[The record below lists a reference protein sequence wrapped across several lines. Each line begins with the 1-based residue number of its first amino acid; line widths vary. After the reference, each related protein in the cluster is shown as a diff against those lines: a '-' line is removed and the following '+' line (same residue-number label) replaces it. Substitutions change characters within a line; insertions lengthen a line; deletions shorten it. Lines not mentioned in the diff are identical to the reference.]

1 MIGKIQAAPAT
12 AVMLI
17 LFILSPFVTAQEE
30 DAAAAPPPD
39 RIVLKNGSTILGT
52 ITATRDGIVSVDT
65 DFAGSLEV
73 AQDQILALETAE
85 PAVLQLADGKVLD
98 AQPIVIKDQQIVDGS
113 TGQSFALADLAVVNP
128 EPYEL
133 GIGYQWSGLVN
144 FSMVMERGNSDT
156 DELDYKLE
164 TQWLSDDDRF
174 TVRLNG
180 EIDEAND
187 TEIADNWSIIGKYD
201 YFLDGPWYVGGNVAA
216 ESDDFAD
223 LDLRY
228 YVGPYIGRNFFD
240 TELLFLEAELGLAY
254 VNEDFIVAEDQ
265 EYPGANWEV
274 HFSSNYLGGDSRLYV
289 DHIGIWNLDETS
301 DIILNTTFGLAFPL
315 LFNLEAAAEVLIEY
329 DSGAVDNVEDLDE
342 TYSFRIGYSW

>member
-1 MIGKIQAAPAT
+1 MIGKIQAAPA
-12 AVMLI
+12 AAIMLI

-98 AQPIVIKDQQIVDGS
+98 AQPIVVRDQEIVDS
-113 TGQSFALADLAVVNP
+113 SSGQSFALADLAVVNP

-201 YFLDGPWYVGGNVAA
+201 FFLDGPW
-216 ESDDFAD
+216 
-223 LDLRY
+223 
-228 YVGPYIGRNFFD
+228 
-240 TELLFLEAELGLAY
+240 
-254 VNEDFIVAEDQ
+254 
-265 EYPGANWEV
+265 
-274 HFSSNYLGGDSRLYV
+274 
-289 DHIGIWNLDETS
+289 
-301 DIILNTTFGLAFPL
+301 
-315 LFNLEAAAEVLIEY
+315 
-329 DSGAVDNVEDLDE
+329 
-342 TYSFRIGYSW
+342 

>member
-1 MIGKIQAAPAT
+1 MIGKIPAAPAT

-17 LFILSPFVTAQEE
+17 LFILSPFVAAQEE
-30 DAAAAPPPD
+30 DAAAPPPD

-133 GIGYQWSGLVN
+133 GIGYKWSGLVN
-144 FSMVMERGNSDT
+144 FAMVMERGNSDT

-228 YVGPYIGRNFFD
+228 YVGPYVGRNFFD
-240 TELLFLEAELGLAY
+240 TDLLFLEAELGLAY
-254 VNEDFIVAEDQ
+254 VNEDFITAEDQ
-265 EYPGANWEV
+265 DYPGANWAF
-274 HFSSNYLGGDSRLYV
+274 HLSSNYLGGDSRLYIDQWGV
-289 DHIGIWNLDETS
+289 WNLDETS
-301 DIILNTTFGLAFPL
+301 DVIVNTTFGLGFPL
-315 LFNLEAAAEVLIEY
+315 LFGLEAAAEILLEY
-329 DSGAVDNVEDLDE
+329 DSGAVEGVEKLDE
-342 TYSFRIGYSW
+342 TYNFRIGYSW

>member
-1 MIGKIQAAPAT
+1 MIGKIPAAPAT

-17 LFILSPFVTAQEE
+17 LFLLSPFVAAQEE
-30 DAAAAPPPD
+30 DAAAPPPD

-98 AQPIVIKDQQIVDGS
+98 AQPIVVRDQEIVDS
-113 TGQSFALADLAVVNP
+113 SSGQSFALADLAVVNP

-133 GIGYQWSGLVN
+133 GIGYKWSGLVN
-144 FSMVMERGNSDT
+144 FAMVMERGNSDT

-228 YVGPYIGRNFFD
+228 YVGPYVGRNFFD
-240 TELLFLEAELGLAY
+240 TDLLFLEAELGLAY

-301 DIILNTTFGLAFPL
+301 DLILNTTFGLAFPL

-329 DSGAVDNVEDLDE
+329 DSGAVENVEDLDE
-342 TYSFRIGYSW
+342 TYSFRIGYTW

>member
-1 MIGKIQAAPAT
+1 MIGKIPAVPAT

-17 LFILSPFVTAQEE
+17 LFLLSPFVAAQEE
-30 DAAAAPPPD
+30 DAAAPPPD

-98 AQPIVIKDQQIVDGS
+98 AQPIVVRDQEIVDS
-113 TGQSFALADLAVVNP
+113 SSGQSFALADLAVVNP

-228 YVGPYIGRNFFD
+228 YAGPYVGRNFFD

-329 DSGAVDNVEDLDE
+329 DSGAVENVEDLDE
-342 TYSFRIGYSW
+342 TYSFRIGYTW

>member
-1 MIGKIQAAPAT
+1 MIGKISTAPAV
-12 AVMLI
+12 AVTLI
-17 LFILSPFVTAQEE
+17 LLMLSPILVAEE
-30 DAAAAPPPD
+30 EAAAPPPD

-52 ITATRDGIVSVDT
+52 ITATRDGVVSVDT
-65 DFAGSLEV
+65 DFAGSLEI
-73 AQDQILALETAE
+73 AQDQIQSLGTTE
-85 PAVLQLADGKVLD
+85 PAVIQLADGKVLA
-98 AQPIVIKDQQIVDGS
+98 AQPIVIENEQVVDATS
-113 TGQSFALADLAVVNP
+113 GQSFALADLAVVNP

-133 GIGYQWSGLVN
+133 GIGYKWSGLVN
-144 FSMVMERGNSDT
+144 FSMVMERGNTDT

-180 EIDEAND
+180 EIDEANGI
-187 TEIADNWSIIGKYD
+187 EIADNWSIIGKYD

-228 YVGPYIGRNFFD
+228 YMGPYVGRNFYNTD
-240 TELLFLEAELGLAY
+240 LVFLEAELGLAY

-265 EYPGANWEV
+265 EYPGANWEL
-274 HFSSNYLGGDSRLYV
+274 HFSSNYLGGESRLYV
-289 DHIGIWNLDETS
+289 DHIGIWNLEETS
-301 DIILNTTFGLAFPL
+301 DLILNTKFGLAFPL

-329 DSGAVDNVEDLDE
+329 DSGAVEGIEELDE

>member
-228 YVGPYIGRNFFD
+228 YVGPYVGRNFFD

-274 HFSSNYLGGDSRLYV
+274 HFSSNYLGGDSRLYI

>member
-1 MIGKIQAAPAT
+1 MIGKISTAPAV

-17 LFILSPFVTAQEE
+17 LLILSPFVAAQEE
-30 DAAAAPPPD
+30 AAAAPPPD

-65 DFAGSLEV
+65 DFAGSLEI
-73 AQDQILALETAE
+73 AQDQVLTLETTE

-98 AQPIVIKDQQIVDGS
+98 AQPIVISDEQIVDGS
-113 TGQSFALADLAVVNP
+113 SGQSFALADLAVVNP

-133 GIGYQWSGLVN
+133 GIGYKWSGLVN
-144 FSMVMERGNSDT
+144 VYMVLERGNSDT

-164 TQWLSDDDRF
+164 TQWLSTDDRY
-174 TVRLNG
+174 TVRVSG

-187 TEIADNWSIIGKYD
+187 TEIADNWSVIGKYD
-201 YFLDGPWYVGGNVAA
+201 YFLDGPWYVGGNIAA

-228 YVGPYIGRNFFD
+228 YMGPYLGRNFYD
-240 TELLFLEAELGLAY
+240 TDLLFLEAELGLAY

-315 LFNLEAAAEVLIEY
+315 LFSIEAAAEIVLEY
-329 DSGAVDNVEDLDE
+329 DSGAVEGVEELDQ
-342 TYSFRIGYSW
+342 TYGFRIGYTW

>member
-1 MIGKIQAAPAT
+1 MIGKIPAAPAT

-17 LFILSPFVTAQEE
+17 LFLLAPFVAAQEE
-30 DAAAAPPPD
+30 DAAAPPPD

-98 AQPIVIKDQQIVDGS
+98 AQPIVVRDQEIVDS
-113 TGQSFALADLAVVNP
+113 SSGQSFALADLAVVNP

-201 YFLDGPWYVGGNVAA
+201 YFLDGPWYVGGNIAA

-228 YVGPYIGRNFFD
+228 YAGPYVGRNFFD

-329 DSGAVDNVEDLDE
+329 DSGAVENVEDLDE
-342 TYSFRIGYSW
+342 TYSFRIGYTW

>member
-1 MIGKIQAAPAT
+1 
-12 AVMLI
+12 
-17 LFILSPFVTAQEE
+17 
-30 DAAAAPPPD
+30 
-39 RIVLKNGSTILGT
+39 LKNGSTILGT

-228 YVGPYIGRNFFD
+228 YVGPYVGRNFFD

-274 HFSSNYLGGDSRLYV
+274 HFSSNYLGGDSRLYI

>member
-1 MIGKIQAAPAT
+1 MRLP
-12 AVMLI
+12 L
-17 LFILSPFVTAQEE
+17 
-30 DAAAAPPPD
+30 PPD

-228 YVGPYIGRNFFD
+228 YVGPYVGRNFFD

>member
-1 MIGKIQAAPAT
+1 MIGKISTAPAV

-17 LFILSPFVTAQEE
+17 LLILSPFVAAQEE
-30 DAAAAPPPD
+30 AAAAPPPD

-65 DFAGSLEV
+65 DFAGSLEI
-73 AQDQILALETAE
+73 AQDQVLTLETTE

-98 AQPIVIKDQQIVDGS
+98 AQPIVISDEQIVDGS
-113 TGQSFALADLAVVNP
+113 SGQSFALADLAVVNP

-133 GIGYQWSGLVN
+133 GIGYKWSGLVN
-144 FSMVMERGNSDT
+144 VSMVLERGNSDT

-164 TQWLSDDDRF
+164 TQWLSTDDRY
-174 TVRLNG
+174 TVRVSG

-187 TEIADNWSIIGKYD
+187 TEIADNWSVIGKYD
-201 YFLDGPWYVGGNVAA
+201 YFLDGPWYVGGNIAA

-228 YVGPYIGRNFFD
+228 YMGPYLGRNFYD
-240 TELLFLEAELGLAY
+240 TDLLFLEAELGLAY

-315 LFNLEAAAEVLIEY
+315 LFSIEAAAEIVLEY
-329 DSGAVDNVEDLDE
+329 DSGAVEGVEELDQ
-342 TYSFRIGYSW
+342 TYGFRIGYTW

>member
-228 YVGPYIGRNFFD
+228 YVGPYVGRNFFD

>member
-274 HFSSNYLGGDSRLYV
+274 HFSSNYLGGDSRLYI

>member
-1 MIGKIQAAPAT
+1 MIGKIFTAPAV
-12 AVMLI
+12 AVALI
-17 LFILSPFVTAQEE
+17 LLILSPILMAEE
-30 DAAAAPPPD
+30 EAAPAAPPPD

-65 DFAGSLEV
+65 DFAGSLEI
-73 AQDQILALETAE
+73 AQDQIQALGTTE
-85 PAVLQLADGKVLD
+85 PAVIQLADGKVLD
-98 AQPIVIKDQQIVDGS
+98 AQPIVIENEQVLDANS
-113 TGQSFALADLAVVNP
+113 GQSFALADLAVVNP

-133 GIGYQWSGLVN
+133 GIGYKWSGLIN

-164 TQWLSDDDRF
+164 TQWLSDEDRF

-187 TEIADNWSIIGKYD
+187 VEIADNWSIIGKYD
-201 YFLDGPWYVGGNVAA
+201 YFLDGPWYVGGNLAA

-228 YVGPYIGRNFFD
+228 YMGPYVGRNFYD
-240 TELLFLEAELGLAY
+240 TDLLFLEAELGVAY
-254 VNEDFIVAEDQ
+254 VNEDFIIAEDQ
-265 EYPGANWEV
+265 EYAGANWEL

-289 DHIGIWNLDETS
+289 DHIGIWNLEETS
-301 DIILNTTFGLAFPL
+301 DLILNTTFGLAFPL
-315 LFNLEAAAEVLIEY
+315 LFNLEAAAEVLLDY
-329 DSGAVDNVEDLDE
+329 DSGAVEGIEELDE
-342 TYSFRIGYSW
+342 TYSFRIGYTW

>member
-1 MIGKIQAAPAT
+1 MIGKIPAAPAT

-17 LFILSPFVTAQEE
+17 LFILSPFVAAQEE
-30 DAAAAPPPD
+30 DAAAPPPD

-228 YVGPYIGRNFFD
+228 YVGPYVGRNFFD

>member
-1 MIGKIQAAPAT
+1 MIGKIPTAPAV
-12 AVMLI
+12 AVMLV
-17 LFILSPFVTAQEE
+17 LLILSPFVAAQEE
-30 DAAAAPPPD
+30 AAAPPPPD
-39 RIVLKNGSTILGT
+39 RIVLKNGSTILGI

-65 DFAGSLEV
+65 DFAGSLEI
-73 AQDQILALETAE
+73 AQDQILTLETTE

-98 AQPIVIKDQQIVDGS
+98 AQPIVIKDEQIVDGS
-113 TGQSFALADLAVVNP
+113 SGQSFALADLAVVNP

-133 GIGYQWSGLVN
+133 GIGYKWSGLVN

-164 TQWLSDDDRF
+164 TQWLSTDDRY
-174 TVRLNG
+174 TVRVNG

-187 TEIADNWSIIGKYD
+187 TEIADNWSVIGKYD
-201 YFLDGPWYVGGNVAA
+201 YFLDGPWYVGGNIAA

-228 YVGPYIGRNFFD
+228 YLGPYLGRNFYD
-240 TELLFLEAELGLAY
+240 TDLLFLEAELGLAY

-329 DSGAVDNVEDLDE
+329 DSGAVDNVEELDE
-342 TYSFRIGYSW
+342 TYSFRIGYTW

>member
-1 MIGKIQAAPAT
+1 MIGKISTAPAV
-12 AVMLI
+12 AVTLI
-17 LFILSPFVTAQEE
+17 LLMLSPILVAEE
-30 DAAAAPPPD
+30 EAAAPPPD

-52 ITATRDGIVSVDT
+52 ITATRDGVVSVDT
-65 DFAGSLEV
+65 DFAGSLEI
-73 AQDQILALETAE
+73 AQDQIQSLGTTE
-85 PAVLQLADGKVLD
+85 PAVIQLADGKVLA
-98 AQPIVIKDQQIVDGS
+98 AQPIVIENEQVVDATS
-113 TGQSFALADLAVVNP
+113 GQSFALADLAVVNP

-133 GIGYQWSGLVN
+133 GIGYKWSGLVN
-144 FSMVMERGNSDT
+144 FSMVMERGNTDT

-180 EIDEAND
+180 EIDEANGI
-187 TEIADNWSIIGKYD
+187 EIADNWSIIGKYD

-228 YVGPYIGRNFFD
+228 YMGPYVGRNFYNTD
-240 TELLFLEAELGLAY
+240 LVFLEAELGLAY

-265 EYPGANWEV
+265 EYPGANWEL
-274 HFSSNYLGGDSRLYV
+274 HFSSNYLGGESRLYV
-289 DHIGIWNLDETS
+289 DHIGIWNLEETS
-301 DIILNTTFGLAFPL
+301 DLILNTTFGLAFPL

-329 DSGAVDNVEDLDE
+329 DSGAVEGIEELDE
-342 TYSFRIGYSW
+342 TYRFRIGYSW

>member
-1 MIGKIQAAPAT
+1 MIGKLSTAPAV
-12 AVMLI
+12 AVTLI
-17 LFILSPFVTAQEE
+17 LLILSPILVAEE
-30 DAAAAPPPD
+30 EAAVAGPPPD

-52 ITATRDGIVSVDT
+52 ITATRDGIVNVDT
-65 DFAGSLEV
+65 DFAGSLEI
-73 AQDQILALETAE
+73 AQDQIQSLGTTE
-85 PAVLQLADGKVLD
+85 PAVIQLADGKVLD
-98 AQPIVIKDQQIVDGS
+98 AQPIVVENEQVVDATS
-113 TGQSFALADLAVVNP
+113 GQSFALADLAVVNP

-144 FSMVMERGNSDT
+144 FSMVMERGNADT

-174 TVRLNG
+174 TIRLNG

-187 TEIADNWSIIGKYD
+187 VEIADNWSIIGKYD

-228 YVGPYIGRNFFD
+228 YMGPYVGRNFYD
-240 TELLFLEAELGLAY
+240 TDLLFLEAELGLAY
-254 VNEDFIVAEDQ
+254 VNEDFIIAEDQ
-265 EYPGANWEV
+265 EYPGANWEL

-289 DHIGIWNLDETS
+289 DHVGIWNLEETS
-301 DIILNTTFGLAFPL
+301 DLILNTTFGLAFPL
-315 LFNLEAAAEVLIEY
+315 LFSLEAAAEVLIEY
-329 DSGAVDNVEDLDE
+329 DSGAVEGVEELDE
-342 TYSFRIGYSW
+342 TYSFRIGYTW

>member
-1 MIGKIQAAPAT
+1 M
-12 AVMLI
+12 
-17 LFILSPFVTAQEE
+17 
-30 DAAAAPPPD
+30 
-39 RIVLKNGSTILGT
+39 KNGSTILGT

-98 AQPIVIKDQQIVDGS
+98 AQPIVVRDQEIVDS
-113 TGQSFALADLAVVNP
+113 SSGQSFALADLAVVNP

-201 YFLDGPWYVGGNVAA
+201 YFLDGPWYVGGNIAA

-228 YVGPYIGRNFFD
+228 YAGPYVGRNFFD

-301 DIILNTTFGLAFPL
+301 DLILNTTFGLAFPL

-329 DSGAVDNVEDLDE
+329 DSGAVENVEDLDE
-342 TYSFRIGYSW
+342 TYSFRIGYTW

>member
-1 MIGKIQAAPAT
+1 MIGKIPAAPAT

-17 LFILSPFVTAQEE
+17 LFLLSPFVAAQEE
-30 DAAAAPPPD
+30 DAAAPPPD

-98 AQPIVIKDQQIVDGS
+98 AQPIVVRDQEIVDS
-113 TGQSFALADLAVVNP
+113 SSGQSFALADLAVVNP

-201 YFLDGPWYVGGNVAA
+201 YFLDGPWYVGGNIAA

-228 YVGPYIGRNFFD
+228 YAGPYVGRNFFD

-329 DSGAVDNVEDLDE
+329 DSGAVENVEDLDE
-342 TYSFRIGYSW
+342 TYSFRIGYTW

>member
-1 MIGKIQAAPAT
+1 MS
-12 AVMLI
+12 L
-17 LFILSPFVTAQEE
+17 
-30 DAAAAPPPD
+30 
-39 RIVLKNGSTILGT
+39 
-52 ITATRDGIVSVDT
+52 VS
-65 DFAGSLEV
+65 A
-73 AQDQILALETAE
+73 I
-85 PAVLQLADGKVLD
+85 
-98 AQPIVIKDQQIVDGS
+98 
-113 TGQSFALADLAVVNP
+113 
-128 EPYEL
+128 
-133 GIGYQWSGLVN
+133 SGVVN

-228 YVGPYIGRNFFD
+228 YVGPYVGRNFFD

>member
-1 MIGKIQAAPAT
+1 MIGKIQAAPA
-12 AVMLI
+12 AAIMLI
-17 LFILSPFVTAQEE
+17 LFISSPFVTAQEE

-228 YVGPYIGRNFFD
+228 YVGPYVGRNFFD

>member
-1 MIGKIQAAPAT
+1 MIGKIQAAPAA

-228 YVGPYIGRNFFD
+228 YVGPYVGRNFFD

-274 HFSSNYLGGDSRLYV
+274 HFSSNYLGGDSRLYI

>member
-1 MIGKIQAAPAT
+1 MIGKIQAAPAA

-228 YVGPYIGRNFFD
+228 YVGPYVGRNFFD

>member
-1 MIGKIQAAPAT
+1 MIGKITAAPAV

-17 LFILSPFVTAQEE
+17 LLILAPVVAAQEE
-30 DAAAAPPPD
+30 APAGPPPD

-73 AQDQILALETAE
+73 AQDQILTLETAE

-98 AQPIVIKDQQIVDGS
+98 AQPIVIRDEQIVDGS
-113 TGQSFALADLAVVNP
+113 SGQSFALADLAVVNP

-133 GIGYQWSGLVN
+133 GIGYKWSGLIN

-164 TQWLSDDDRF
+164 TQWLSDDDRY
-174 TVRLNG
+174 TVRVNG

-187 TEIADNWSIIGKYD
+187 TEIADNWSVIGKYD
-201 YFLDGPWYVGGNVAA
+201 YFLDGPWYVGGNIAA

-228 YVGPYIGRNFFD
+228 YLGPYLGRNFFD
-240 TELLFLEAELGLAY
+240 TDLLFLEAELGLAY

-274 HFSSNYLGGDSRLYV
+274 HVASNYLGGDSRLYI
-289 DHIGIWNLDETS
+289 DHLGIWNLDETS
-301 DIILNTTFGLAFPL
+301 DLILNTTFGLAFPL
-315 LFNLEAAAEVLIEY
+315 LFSIEAAAEIILEY
-329 DSGAVDNVEDLDE
+329 DSGAVEGVDDLDQ
-342 TYSFRIGYSW
+342 TYSFRIGYTW